1 MTYAIRRRRTLAN
14 QSKKEIHA
22 ELGLSVMALRVLV
35 YPAEVFFMNYTA
47 KDIMNPNVMTVRDD
61 MTLHELATF
70 LTENEISGS
79 PVLDRRGK
87 LIGVVS
93 VTDIALS
100 EAERASIETD
110 PASPGF
116 YSGGL
121 RERVRREDLAGL
133 HLENNGLLVRDIM
146 TPAVYTVPDT
156 ASVSEIA
163 KTMIT
168 GRLHRLLVIRGHQ
181 VVGIITTLDLIKLLV

>member
-1 MTYAIRRRRTLAN
+1 MEVRKTV
-14 QSKKEIHA
+14 HA
-22 ELGLSVMALRVLV
+22 EFGLSVMALQVLV

-47 KDIMNPNVMTVRDD
+47 NDIMNPNVMTVRDD

-79 PVLDRRGK
+79 PVLDRKGK

-100 EAERASIETD
+100 EAERASIEAD
-110 PASPGF
+110 SAPRF
-116 YSGGL
+116 YSGGWK
-121 RERVRREDLAGL
+121 ERVSPEDLAGL

-156 ASVSEIA
+156 AAVSEIA

-168 GRLHRLLVIRGHQ
+168 GRLHRLLVIRDHQ

>member
-1 MTYAIRRRRTLAN
+1 MKVPKTVH
-14 QSKKEIHA
+14 SEF
-22 ELGLSVMALRVLV
+22 GLSVVAVQLLV
-35 YPAEVFFMNYTA
+35 YAVEVFFMNYTA
-47 KDIMNPNVMTVRDD
+47 NDIMNPNVLTVRDD

-100 EAERASIETD
+100 EAERASIEAD

-116 YSGGL
+116 YSGAWK
-121 RERVRREDLAGL
+121 ERVTREDLAGL
-133 HLENNGLLVRDIM
+133 HLEDTGLLVRDIM

-168 GRLHRLLVIRGHQ
+168 GRLHRLLVIRDHQ
-181 VVGIITTLDLIKLLV
+181 VVGIISTLDLIKLLV

>member
-1 MTYAIRRRRTLAN
+1 MTGGQL
-14 QSKKEIHA
+14 KERQTAHA
-22 ELGLSVMALRVLV
+22 EFGLSVMALQVLV
-35 YPAEVFFMNYTA
+35 FPVEVFFMNYTA
-47 KDIMNPNVMTVRDD
+47 KDIMNPNVMTVRED

-70 LTENEISGS
+70 LTENEISGA

-87 LIGVVS
+87 LKGVIS

-100 EAERASIETD
+100 EAERASLETD

-116 YSGGL
+116 YSSGWK
-121 RERVRREDLAGL
+121 ERVRREDLSGL
-133 HLENNGLLVRDIM
+133 HIENNGLLVRDIM
-146 TPAVYTVPDT
+146 TPAVYTVLDT

-168 GRLHRLLVIRGHQ
+168 GRLHRLLVVRDHQ

>member
-1 MTYAIRRRRTLAN
+1 MKGRKILHAN
-14 QSKKEIHA
+14 FR
-22 ELGLSVMALRVLV
+22 LSVMALQVLV
-35 YPAEVFFMNYTA
+35 YSPEVFIMNYVA
-47 KDIMNPNVMTVRDD
+47 KDIMNCNVMTVRDD

-70 LTENEISGS
+70 LTENEISGC
-79 PVLDRRGK
+79 PVLDQRGK
-87 LIGVVS
+87 LMGVVS

-100 EAERASIETD
+100 EAERASIEAD

-116 YSGGL
+116 YSGDWKEG
-121 RERVRREDLAGL
+121 VTREDLAGL
-133 HLENNGLLVRDIM
+133 HLENNGLMVRDIM
-146 TPAVYTVPDT
+146 TPAVYTVPDS

-168 GRLHRLLVIRGHQ
+168 GRLHRLLVIRDNQ